1 MSLNSFF
8 LALFSA
14 KAASLSLI
22 FGCLR
27 IQLFERDA
35 FFEILAGFGYGFEL
49 LVGCHHGLVAVNLV
63 AYVSGGW
70 DRSSVTHLLAK
81 KIGKLLADA
90 AAQ

>member
-27 IQLFERDA
+27 IQVFERDA
-35 FFEILAGFGYGFEL
+35 FFEILAGFGYMAL
-49 LVGCHHGLVAVNLV
+49 DTDLNIM
-63 AYVSGGW
+63 
-70 DRSSVTHLLAK
+70 K
-81 KIGKLLADA
+81 
-90 AAQ
+90 